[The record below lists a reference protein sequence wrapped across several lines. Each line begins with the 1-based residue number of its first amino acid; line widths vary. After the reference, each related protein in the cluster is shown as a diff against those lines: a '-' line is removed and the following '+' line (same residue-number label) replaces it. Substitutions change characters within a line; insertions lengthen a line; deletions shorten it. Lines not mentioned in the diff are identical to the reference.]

1 MAPAPAL
8 ASVPAQA
15 PMQSASYANCTAV
28 WNAIGGPIYLG
39 QPGYDRHLDRD
50 GDGVGC
56 GKDPR

>member
-39 QPGYDRHLDRD
+39 QPRYDRD

-56 GKDPR
+56 EKDPR